1 MKKKVTIIGGGPAAI
16 MAAIKLDPK
25 KFEVHLFEQNKT
37 LGRKFLVA
45 GKGGFNLTHGEE
57 MTQFVERFTPASFL
71 KDALLGFDNDAL
83 RAFLKEMDIPTFAG
97 SSNRIYPEKQI
108 KPIEVLQAFIAK
120 MEGQGVTIHYNKK
133 WTGWSDDKL
142 TFEDG
147 EKVESDIQIFA
158 MGGGSWKVTGSNGHW
173 LKRFGEKGVKTNWFK
188 PANCAYKVDWS
199 EQFVKDNAGK
209 PLKNIAITCEEN
221 SQKGEAVIT
230 SFGIEGNALY
240 AMSPQIQPYFDS
252 MKSCTIHIDF
262 KPMFTL
268 EEVIQKLE
276 GGKKSITYLLR
287 KALKLS
293 DVQVDLLFNYVP
305 KDDYLNPE
313 KLAKKIKSF
322 PMKLTA
328 PAELNEAISTTGGV
342 DLGELDGNFE
352 LKNHKGIFCIGEMA
366 DWNAPTGGYLL
377 QACFSMGAQTA
388 KHLNSIKKAK
398 D

>member
-16 MAAIKLDPK
+16 MAAINLDENL
-25 KFEVHLFEQNKT
+25 FDVHLFEQNKT

-57 MTQFVERFTPASFL
+57 MTPFVERFTPASFT
-71 KDALLGFDNDAL
+71 KEALLAFDNDAL
-83 RAFLKEMDIPTFAG
+83 RGFLADMKIPTFAG

-108 KPIEVLQAFIAK
+108 KPIEVLQVMIAK
-120 MEGQGVTIHYNKK
+120 MESQGVTIHYNKK
-133 WTGWSDDKL
+133 WTGWANEEL

-147 EKVESDIQIFA
+147 ESVKSDIQIFA

-173 LKRFGEKGVKTNWFK
+173 LKRFTEKSVKTNWFK
-188 PANCAYKVDWS
+188 PANCAYKVEWS
-199 EQFVKDNAGK
+199 EQFTKDNAGK
-209 PLKNIAITCEEN
+209 PLKNITITCEGN

-252 MKSCTIHIDF
+252 MKSCTIHLDF

-293 DVQVDLLFNYVP
+293 DVQVDLLFNFVP

-313 KLAKKIKSF
+313 KLAKKIKAF

-328 PAELNEAISTTGGV
+328 AADLNEAISTTGGI
-342 DLGELDGNFE
+342 DLGELTENFE
-352 LKNHKGIFCIGEMA
+352 LKNHKNIFCIGEMS

-377 QACFSMGAQTA
+377 QACFSMGVKTA
-388 KHLNSIKKAK
+388 NHLNSVHKTQ